1 VPNDLAAARSKVKR
15 PSASSSDSTRSLDRG
30 IERSGSASRDAGL
43 RLGNLFSLGG
53 SGRGA
58 ARRAE
63 YIGAFQS
70 PNGAAMARGLTG
82 MNFEEATAFSSP
94 TKTQA
99 ASGEDTPATSDH
111 VMLNK

>member
-1 VPNDLAAARSKVKR
+1 
-15 PSASSSDSTRSLDRG
+15 
-30 IERSGSASRDAGL
+30 
-43 RLGNLFSLGG
+43 
-53 SGRGA
+53 
-58 ARRAE
+58 
-63 YIGAFQS
+63 
-70 PNGAAMARGLTG
+70 MARGLTG